1 VRLASELT
9 GWSLNIMTKQEAE
22 ARQTEE
28 SSRIMNE
35 FIDALSVDEDVA
47 AVLVEEGFTTLEE
60 IAYVPIEEMTAIEG
74 FDEEIVQELRNR
86 AKDALLT
93 KAIASEEL
101 LGEKEPAEDLLNMD
115 GMDRRLA
122 FLLAS
127 HDVVTM
133 EDLAELAVP
142 DLLEIA
148 EDLTEEKAAQL
159 IMTARAPWFEDAG
172 Q

>member
-1 VRLASELT
+1 
-9 GWSLNIMTKQEAE
+9 
-22 ARQTEE
+22 
-28 SSRIMNE
+28 
-35 FIDALSVDEDVA
+35 
-47 AVLVEEGFTTLEE
+47 
-60 IAYVPIEEMTAIEG
+60 MTAIEG

-159 IMTARAPWFEDAG
+159 IMTARAPWFEMPGSNGRHIGDKTCRMS